1 MARKEIVH
9 NIRQKPADTAQG
21 NGATLSDGPVDS
33 SAPSQIE
40 HVKNRAPAHGLRV
53 TLEEYWEKW
62 YERPH
67 PHIDVSYE
75 WNNGILEAK
84 HLPNFAQTEQYR
96 WFFRLLSCYLEVNPI
111 AKILCLETGTYMSV
125 RDESLPS
132 GKWEVVFKPDIGI
145 ILNDNPAPWGADD
158 QRSYIGVCDMIV
170 EELSDS
176 TSAEV
181 KRDTEEKKE
190 GYARAGV
197 REYFILDPKDGHM
210 HFYRLD
216 IAGDYEEIEPDG
228 EGVIRSEVLP
238 GFQFRREDLLREPL
252 LVELARDDV
261 YADYV
266 IPELQVAETRVEKA
280 EERADIE
287 AQRADAETQRAN
299 TEAQRADAEE
309 AARRAAEEQVQALNA
324 ELARRRH

>member
-1 MARKEIVH
+1 MDPKESAD
-9 NIRQKPADTAQG
+9 NQPQKQAEPSQA
-21 NGATLSDGPVDS
+21 NGTTQSDKLSDSAGPS
-33 SAPSQIE
+33 EMERIE
-40 HVKNRAPAHGLRV
+40 DRAPAHGLRV
-53 TLEEYWEKW
+53 TLEEYWKKW

-67 PHIDVSYE
+67 PDLDVSYE

-84 HLPNFAQTEQYR
+84 PLHNYAQTEQYR

-145 ILNDNPAPWGADD
+145 ILDDNPAPWGADD

-176 TSAEV
+176 TSAEI
-181 KRDTEEKKE
+181 KRDTEEKKDA
-190 GYARAGV
+190 YARAEV
-197 REYFILDPKDGHM
+197 KEYFILDPKDRHL
-210 HFYRLD
+210 HFYRLGV
-216 IAGDYEEIEPDG
+216 AGSYEDIEPDE

-266 IPELQVAETRVEKA
+266 IPELQVAESRVGKA

-287 AQRADAETQRAN
+287 AQRAD
-299 TEAQRADAEE
+299 TEARRADAEA
-309 AARRAAEEQVQALNA
+309 AARRAAEEQVQALKA

>member
-9 NIRQKPADTAQG
+9 NIRQKPTETAQG
-21 NGATLSDGPVDS
+21 NGATLSEGPVDS
-33 SAPSQIE
+33 GAPSQIE
-40 HVKNRAPAHGLRV
+40 RVKDRAPAHGLRV

-84 HLPNFAQTEQYR
+84 PLPNFAQTEQYR

-145 ILNDNPAPWGADD
+145 ILDDNPAPWGADD

-210 HFYRLD
+210 HFYRLG
-216 IAGDYEEIEPDG
+216 IAGDYEEIEPDE
-228 EGVIRSEVLP
+228 EGVIRSQVLP

-266 IPELQVAETRVEKA
+266 VPELQVAETRVEKA
-280 EERADIE
+280 EERADVE
-287 AQRADAETQRAN
+287 ARRAD
-299 TEAQRADAEE
+299 TEAQRADAEA
-309 AARRAAEEQVQALNA
+309 AARRAAEEQVQTLKA

>member
-9 NIRQKPADTAQG
+9 NIRQRPAETAQG

-33 SAPSQIE
+33 GAPSQIE
-40 HVKNRAPAHGLRV
+40 RVKNRAPAHGHRV
-53 TLEEYWEKW
+53 TLAEYWEKW

-84 HLPNFAQTEQYR
+84 PLPNFAQTEQYR

-111 AKILCLETGTYMSV
+111 AKILCLETGAYMSV
-125 RDESLPS
+125 QDENLPS
-132 GKWEVVFKPDIGI
+132 RKWEVVFKPDIGI
-145 ILNDNPAPWGADD
+145 ILDDNPAPWGADD
-158 QRSYIGVCDMIV
+158 QRSYIGVCDIIV

-176 TSAEV
+176 TSAEI
-181 KRDTEEKKE
+181 KRDTEEKKD

-197 REYFILDPKDGHM
+197 KEYFILDPKDRHL
-210 HFYRLD
+210 HFYRLGV
-216 IAGDYEEIEPDG
+216 AGSYEEIEPDE
-228 EGVIRSEVLP
+228 EGVIRSQVLP
-238 GFQFRREDLLREPL
+238 GFQFRREDLLREPM

-261 YADYV
+261 YANYV

-280 EERADIE
+280 EERADAE
-287 AQRADAETQRAN
+287 AQRADV
-299 TEAQRADAEE
+299 EA
-309 AARRAAEEQVQALNA
+309 AARRAAEEETQALKA
-324 ELARRRH
+324 ELARLRQQRS

>member
-9 NIRQKPADTAQG
+9 NIRQKPAETAQA
-21 NGATLSDGPVDS
+21 NGAPLSDGPVDS
-33 SAPSQIE
+33 GVPSQVE

-84 HLPNFAQTEQYR
+84 PLPNFAQTEQYR
-96 WFFRLLSCYLEVNPI
+96 WFFRLLCCYLEVNPM
-111 AKILCLETGTYMSV
+111 AKILCLETGAYMSV

-132 GKWEVVFKPDIGI
+132 GKWEVAFKPDIGI
-145 ILNDNPAPWGADD
+145 ILGDNPAPWGVDD
-158 QRSYIGVCDMIV
+158 QRAYIGVCDMIV

-181 KRDTEEKKE
+181 KRDTEEKKD

-197 REYFILDPKDGHM
+197 KEYFILDPNDRYM
-210 HFYRLD
+210 HFYRLGA
-216 IAGDYEEIEPDG
+216 AGNYEEIEPDE
-228 EGVIRSEVLP
+228 EGVIRSQVLP
-238 GFQFRREDLLREPL
+238 GLQFRREDLLRKPRL
-252 LVELARDDV
+252 ADLARDDL
-261 YADYV
+261 YTDYV
-266 IPELQVAETRVEKA
+266 TPELQVAEARAEKA
-280 EERADIE
+280 KE
-287 AQRADAETQRAN
+287 RADAETQRA
-299 TEAQRADAEE
+299 DAEA
-309 AARRAAEEQVQALNA
+309 AARRAAEEELQALKA
-324 ELARRRH
+324 EMARLRQKRS